1 MHRVEREVCG
11 RTLSF
16 EFGRVARQADAGLL
30 VRYGDTIVFASAC
43 YKKEP
48 VDFMAFF
55 PLTVDY
61 REMAFA
67 SGKIPGGFFKREGA
81 PRDKEKLTCR
91 LVDRPIRPLFPENF
105 RNETQ
110 IISYLFSSDS
120 ENESD
125 LLALLGASCALAV
138 SEIPFLGPIGA
149 CRIGKV
155 NGELV
160 ANPLMSQLDD
170 AEMSMMFAG
179 IRNEKG
185 EDLIM
190 MIAGEAKGISHDDL
204 DRAVEM
210 AMPHIRTTLDMQ
222 LEMVKAAG
230 KPKIKPDKPNIPPE
244 LEAAVRERAES
255 RVRELNKIQDKLE
268 RQEALDRLK
277 LEVVEALA
285 EQFPDSKGP
294 VAEALDAL
302 VGRDVRRMAIE
313 DNRRLDGRAFDAVRP
328 ITCEVG
334 VLPRAH
340 GSALFTRGQTQS
352 ICAATLGTK
361 SDRQVVDDVE
371 LEVEEKKRFMLHY
384 NFPPFS
390 VGEVRFLRGP
400 SRRDVGHGDL
410 AEKALEAVAP
420 TEEEFPYTI
429 RLVSYIL
436 ESNGSSSMASACA
449 GSLAM
454 MDAGIPVK
462 SAVAGMAMG
471 LIKEGDKYH
480 ILTDILGAEDH
491 YGDMDF
497 KVTGTRDAITA
508 IQLDLKLPGVP
519 WALLREAVLKA
530 TEARRHVLDVMEKT
544 IAEPRP
550 DISRYAPRI
559 VSIVID
565 KEKIGTVIG
574 PGGKMIRRITEETG
588 SQIDIEDD
596 GTVTIASN
604 KPEALAAAKA
614 WVESLVAEA
623 EIGKVY
629 HGTVTRIMT
638 FGAFVEILP
647 GKEGLVHISQLA
659 GERVREVED
668 VVKVGDKVWVKVVEV
683 DDLGRVNLS
692 RKKALEERGELPPS
706 EDDGIAKRPPRPRDG
721 GRDRGSRDHGRD
733 RGPRG
738 RDRGPR
744 R

>member
-1 MHRVEREVCG
+1 
-11 RTLSF
+11 
-16 EFGRVARQADAGLL
+16 
-30 VRYGDTIVFASAC
+30 
-43 YKKEP
+43 
-48 VDFMAFF
+48 
-55 PLTVDY
+55 
-61 REMAFA
+61 
-67 SGKIPGGFFKREGA
+67 
-81 PRDKEKLTCR
+81 
-91 LVDRPIRPLFPENF
+91 
-105 RNETQ
+105 
-110 IISYLFSSDS
+110 
-120 ENESD
+120 
-125 LLALLGASCALAV
+125 
-138 SEIPFLGPIGA
+138 
-149 CRIGKV
+149 
-155 NGELV
+155 
-160 ANPLMSQLDD
+160 
-170 AEMSMMFAG
+170 
-179 IRNEKG
+179 
-185 EDLIM
+185 DLIM

-222 LEMVKAAG
+222 FELVGKVG
-230 KPKIKPDKPNIPPE
+230 KPKIKPEKPNVPPE
-244 LEAAVRERAES
+244 LEAAVRERAEAK
-255 RVRELNKIQDKLE
+255 VRELNRTEDKQE
-268 RQEALDRLK
+268 RQRGLDELK
-277 LEVVEALA
+277 LALVNELTVSPDGETPA
-285 EQFPDSKGP
+285 PFPNAKGP
-294 VAEALDAL
+294 VTEALDAL

-313 DNRRLDGRAFDAVRP
+313 ENRRLDGRGFDVVRP

-361 SDRQVVDDVE
+361 QDEQVVDDVE

-410 AEKALEAVAP
+410 AEKALEAVVP
-420 TEEEFPYTI
+420 TEEDFPYTI

-449 GSLAM
+449 GSLAL

-462 SAVAGMAMG
+462 DAVAGMAMG
-471 LIKEGDKYH
+471 LIKEGDKYR

-491 YGDMDF
+491 FGDMDF

-508 IQLDLKLPGVP
+508 IQLDLKLPGVSWP
-519 WALLREAVLKA
+519 LLREAVVKA
-530 TEARRHVLDVMEKT
+530 TEARRQVLDVMEKT
-544 IAEPRP
+544 IAAPRP
-550 DISRYAPRI
+550 ELSRYAPRI
-559 VSIVID
+559 ISIAID

-588 SQIDIEDD
+588 ATIDIEDD

-604 KPEALAAAKA
+604 KADALDKAKA

-623 EIGKVY
+623 EVGRVY
-629 HGTVTRIMT
+629 EGTVTRLMN

-659 GERVREVED
+659 PERIRAVED
-668 VVKVGDKVWVKVVEV
+668 AVKVGDKVWVKVVEV

-692 RKKALEERGELPPS
+692 RRKAMEERGEIPPS
-706 EDDGIAKRPPRPRDG
+706 DDDGIAKRPPRRDG
-721 GRDRGSRDHGRD
+721 DRRDSGRDRDRRGSRDRDRGSRDR
-733 RGPRG
+733 RP
-738 RDRGPR
+738 PR